1 MWAGTIGA
9 WLLFAGPLFQ
19 GSLELWE
26 VARTGPAWP
35 DRKRIDKAL
44 WLVPPVMY
52 FVQRAR
58 FRRSGTAAA
67 DVTSSFSNRASG
79 WFAVAIGGLLV
90 AVKETWELAERYELS
105 PVAYW
110 SIVVVVLLVSQLNVT
125 VRMLRLSREPAAGG
139 SS

>member
-90 AVKETWELAERYELS
+90 AFKETWELAERYELS

-110 SIVVVVLLVSQLNVT
+110 SIVVVVLLRV
-125 VRMLRLSREPAAGG
+125 AAECDR
-139 SS
+139 SDAPPQ

>member
-1 MWAGTIGA
+1 
-9 WLLFAGPLFQ
+9 
-19 GSLELWE
+19 
-26 VARTGPAWP
+26 
-35 DRKRIDKAL
+35 
-44 WLVPPVMY
+44 MY

-58 FRRSGTAAA
+58 FRRSGAAAA

-90 AVKETWELAERYELS
+90 AFKETWELAERYELS

-125 VRMLRLSREPAAGG
+125 VRMLRLSKEPAAGASE
-139 SS
+139 SSD